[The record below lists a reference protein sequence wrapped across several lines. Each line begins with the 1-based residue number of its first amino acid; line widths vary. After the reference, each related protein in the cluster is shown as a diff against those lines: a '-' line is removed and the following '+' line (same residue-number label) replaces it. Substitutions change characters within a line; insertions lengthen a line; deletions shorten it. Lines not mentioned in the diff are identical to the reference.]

1 MSSWPEDWMTWRII
15 AAFLLKPEDD
25 DDLITTTT
33 TKFENQPHFSFTPPL
48 GPCEVITAHL
58 PRQELLMDTS
68 DKIQWNS
75 FWRLMSYLAYW
86 VVLTLSVLESL
97 EVVSVS
103 AESVGAS
110 QVARAVSMS
119 PALLGFT
126 EIIRTLQIVFRGC
139 KNFGNYKSGRPQFSF
154 YLFNFF
160 SHVNLA
166 KSLTPLLWL
175 LNHNLC
181 LASVSQ
187 NLFRKLVSASFKLSP
202 FHKSCPY
209 FWIYFR

>member
-15 AAFLLKPEDD
+15 AAFLLKPEEDD
-25 DDLITTTT
+25 DVMTSNNNKIRKPTSSSLHSTTWPLQGHNST
-33 TKFENQPHFSFTPPL
+33 SPPSR
-48 GPCEVITAHL
+48 VAD
-58 PRQELLMDTS
+58 DTS

-75 FWRLMSYLAYW
+75 FWRITAYLAYW

-154 YLFNFF
+154 YLFYFF
-160 SHVNLA
+160 THVNLA